1 MRRVII
7 LIIWGVVI
15 ALSIGKGMAEPIAQV
30 ERGSIKVIIYS
41 DKCSLEAVSN
51 LPFRATWIENGEITE
66 GCVDL
71 DVKLKLLKFY
81 FADRT
86 VVTMPMHYFS
96 KLFST

>member
-1 MRRVII
+1 MKRAII
-7 LIIWGVVI
+7 LLG
-15 ALSIGKGMAEPIAQV
+15 LSIGAVMYVSKSMAEPIAQV

-71 DVKLKLLKFY
+71 DVKMKLLKFY